1 MGLAPIQEL
10 LDLSLDKIWRPCLIC
25 SGEVNQIRKAFFKC
39 GNCGLK
45 YITEETEMMIKFF
58 EYNISTFL
66 KELIRIALWG

>member
-45 YITEETEMMIKFF
+45 YIAEETDMMI
-58 EYNISTFL
+58 
-66 KELIRIALWG
+66 

>member
-39 GNCGLK
+39 ESCNLS
-45 YITEETEMMIKFF
+45 YIAEEIDMMI
-58 EYNISTFL
+58 
-66 KELIRIALWG
+66 